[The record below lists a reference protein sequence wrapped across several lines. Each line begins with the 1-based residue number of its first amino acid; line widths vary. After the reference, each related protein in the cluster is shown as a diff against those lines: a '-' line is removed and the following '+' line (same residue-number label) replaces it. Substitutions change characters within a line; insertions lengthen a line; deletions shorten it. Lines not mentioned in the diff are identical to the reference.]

1 MNYDYTNYHLH
12 RCWMYIFSWRYF
24 AVSLFD
30 ILNLA
35 RDSLLKCLCC
45 YFLLS
50 LSKLLAS
57 LLCVC
62 VCVRVCV
69 CVCVCLYSS
78 TCWLLLAARRLWHT
92 WEDGST
98 IFCCEYFAGYFC
110 QVPSSQYLNLS
121 YFTSE
126 DENSSPQLTG
136 EKTNDITSFLPLYEK
151 MIYWCRI

>member
-57 LLCVC
+57 LLSVC

-69 CVCVCLYSS
+69 CVCVFILFH
-78 TCWLLLAARRLWHT
+78 LLASSGCTTPGTYVR
-92 WEDGST
+92 GSDQRS
-98 IFCCEYFAGYFC
+98 FVEY
-110 QVPSSQYLNLS
+110 YLGASAKSHHLS
-121 YFTSE
+121 
-126 DENSSPQLTG
+126 
-136 EKTNDITSFLPLYEK
+136 I
-151 MIYWCRI
+151 